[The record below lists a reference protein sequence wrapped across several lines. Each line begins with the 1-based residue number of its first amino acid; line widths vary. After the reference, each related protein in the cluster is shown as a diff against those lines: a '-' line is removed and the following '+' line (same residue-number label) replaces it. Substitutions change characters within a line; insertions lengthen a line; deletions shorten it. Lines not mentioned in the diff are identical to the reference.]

1 MFFRTRRA
9 SLRAL
14 PCDNNP
20 RYDVTISSSSVS
32 LNRRI
37 ILRFVAVRSTRFSEK
52 WSDISLYFE
61 QRCFVVR
68 KKYKII
74 GIPYVVLYFE
84 LMLHELVEFVHV
96 DIDQ

>member
-1 MFFRTRRA
+1 MVGKMH
-9 SLRAL
+9 
-14 PCDNNP
+14 PPEKIDP
-20 RYDVTISSSSVS
+20 RGECGDTH
-32 LNRRI
+32 
-37 ILRFVAVRSTRFSEK
+37 FVGMQCKLQPFSEK
-52 WSDISLYFE
+52 CSDISLYFE